1 MVRRLTISYRGTA
14 YAGWQRQENAVAI
27 QQRVEEAV
35 QELAGEKVRVVGAS
49 RTDAGVHARGQEAHL
64 ALGRDLPNRALVL
77 GLNHYL
83 PEDIRIL
90 AAYRMAPDFHA
101 RKSAESKEYSYR
113 MLRARVLS
121 PLDAPFALPID
132 PRIDLESMR
141 QACSRLP
148 GEHDF
153 SAFAL
158 TGGSHRSPVRHIFAA
173 AFAESAG
180 ELRFRI
186 SGSGFLRGMVRSL
199 VGTLLE
205 VGSGRRGV
213 EEFAGL
219 LQGGHRRDAG
229 PTAPPHALVLERVNY
244 SSRWEDRE
252 ASAKDPSFRV
262 VD

>member
-1 MVRRLTISYRGTA
+1 MVRRLKISYRGTS
-14 YAGWQRQENAVAI
+14 YAGWQRQDNAVTV
-27 QQRVEEAV
+27 QQRMEEAV
-35 QELAGEKVRVVGAS
+35 QELAEEKVRVVGAS

-64 ALGRDLPNRALVL
+64 VLERDLPNRALVF
-77 GLNHYL
+77 GLNHCL

-90 AAYRMAPDFHA
+90 AARRMAPGFHA

-113 MLRARVLS
+113 MIRARVLS
-121 PLDAPFALPID
+121 PLDAPFALAVD

-141 QACSRLP
+141 QACAELP

-158 TGGSHRSPVRHIFAA
+158 TGGSHRSPVRRIFS
-173 AFAESAG
+173 AELAEFAG
-180 ELRFRI
+180 ELRFLI

-205 VGSGRRGV
+205 VGSERRGV
-213 EEFAGL
+213 EEFAAL

-229 PTAPPHALVLERVNY
+229 PTAPAHALVLERVSY
-244 SSRWEDRE
+244 SSQWEDQE
-252 ASAKDPSFRV
+252 GSAKDPPFRV